1 MINPMIS
8 VAISTPFAKS
18 SFFLFKNRK
27 NKPKLS
33 KAPKLTILS
42 TNLNC
47 MAFLKVSS
55 MPYLEKNAMYSNTPI
70 PVEITPKIKPRIMC
84 FLLFKLPRI

>member
-8 VAISTPFAKS
+8 VAISTPFAIS

-33 KAPKLTILS
+33 NAPKLTILS
-42 TNLNC
+42 TNL
-47 MAFLKVSS
+47 K
-55 MPYLEKNAMYSNTPI
+55 
-70 PVEITPKIKPRIMC
+70 
-84 FLLFKLPRI
+84 